1 MAFCRLLTAGLMM
14 AGLLLGACATGL
26 PALSP
31 EEVEKLAHEVP
42 GFKAVQRAESA
53 PLASKADLALLEEA
67 PDAEYRIGR
76 GDAVRIDVY
85 GRQEVSGRFLV
96 GPDGRITLPLLGP
109 VLLADLTR
117 DEAVTALN
125 RKLRTYYTYP
135 QATVGVEDYVSNQVT
150 VLGRVEHAGVQRF
163 AQPPTLAEVLAN
175 AGAMPIL
182 DKTATLTRCSIVRG
196 RDKLIW
202 VDLKSML
209 NGDLAYNIRMKK
221 GDLVFIPDSSE
232 TAVHVL
238 GAVGK
243 PGAYRLTPRMTLL
256 DAISQAGGPTENAN
270 PSRVG
275 VYRPGAKQ
283 VEVFDLAALID
294 PTRKVN
300 FGLEDGDVVFVP
312 NNFTADIGYVMRQ
325 LAPAVSVLTFGMTL
339 QSIKP

>member
-1 MAFCRLLTAGLMM
+1 M
-14 AGLLLGACATGL
+14 LLLAACSTGL
-26 PALSP
+26 PVVTPDQALAL
-31 EEVEKLAHEVP
+31 ERALP
-42 GFKAVQRAESA
+42 GFKAVQRVESA

-76 GDAVRIDVY
+76 GDAIRVDVY
-85 GRQEVSGRFLV
+85 GRTEVSGRFV
-96 GPDGRITLPLLGP
+96 IGPDGRITLPLLGGM
-109 VLLADLTR
+109 LLADLTR
-117 DEAVTALN
+117 DEAVEVLN
-125 RKLRTYYTYP
+125 RKLRTFYTYP
-135 QATVGVEDYVSNQVT
+135 QVTVGVEDYVSNQVT

-221 GDLVFIPDSSE
+221 GDLIFIPDSSE

-256 DAISQAGGPTENAN
+256 DALSQAGGPSENAN
-270 PSRVG
+270 PGRVG
-275 VYRPGAKQ
+275 VYRSGAKQ
-283 VEVFDLAALID
+283 VEVFDFAAVVD
-294 PTRKVN
+294 TSRKLN
-300 FGLEDGDVVFVP
+300 IALEDGDVVFVP